1 VLSRLIAS
9 SLPLVP
15 RPIVYRVARRYVAGV
30 TLQDAISTDRALA
43 AAGLRSTTTLLGEHV
58 NDPAQVETV
67 VSEFFRLLEALQLEG
82 LEGGISVKPTHV
94 GLLIEPELCRRSL
107 DRLAA
112 EAQRRGRFLRIDMED
127 HTTTDVTLA
136 IYRDLRQRHH
146 NVGVVLQA
154 YLERTLDDID
164 TLPPDSS
171 VRLCKGIYVEPDHL
185 VVGGFDEVRAN
196 YLRALDRLLARGARI
211 ALATHDEW
219 LIRESIARV
228 ERSERR
234 DGGWELQMLLGVAPR
249 LRQRLAAEGRR
260 IRVYVP
266 YGPEWYDYS
275 LRRLRENPRIAMHV
289 VRAMFGRS

>member
-9 SLPLVP
+9 SLPLIP
-15 RPIVYRVARRYVAGV
+15 RPIVFRVARRYVAGV
-30 TLQDAISTDRALA
+30 TLRDAISTDRALA
-43 AAGLRSTTTLLGEHV
+43 AAGLRSTTTLLGEHLH
-58 NDPAQVETV
+58 DPARVEAV
-67 VSEFFRLLEALQLEG
+67 VNEFFRLLEALQLDG

-94 GLLIEPELCRRSL
+94 GLAIDPELCRDSL

-127 HTTTDVTLA
+127 HSTTDVTLA

-154 YLERTLDDID
+154 YLKRTLDDIEA
-164 TLPPDSS
+164 LPLDSS
-171 VRLCKGIYVEPDHL
+171 VRLCKGIYVEPEPL
-185 VVGGFDEVRAN
+185 VVGGFGEVRAN
-196 YLRALDRLLARGARI
+196 YLRALDLLLARGTRV
-211 ALATHDEW
+211 ALATHD
-219 LIRESIARV
+219 
-228 ERSERR
+228 
-234 DGGWELQMLLGVAPR
+234 GWELQMLLGVAPQ